1 MHMASVVPDTGF
13 SIIRE
18 NLEKLRESIDRG
30 FFQDALR
37 YAIALNKS
45 TGQLAGELME
55 YSE

>member
-1 MHMASVVPDTGF
+1 MASVVPDTGF

-55 YSE
+55 CFE

>member
-1 MHMASVVPDTGF
+1 MCIASVVRETGF

-45 TGQLAGELME
+45 SGQLAGELME
-55 YSE
+55 CFE